1 MLDQLNAYTGILL
14 LVCGALLF
22 IGCAL
27 LCALLV
33 RQRRQQERL
42 RDRDE
47 HNVDR
52 ITDCIAQGRQQLS
65 DQTANAFATLED
77 RLRGEM
83 ARQQAASAAAIAE
96 NGRDRDQRL
105 DQLSTRLDAFGEAQD
120 TRLHRMSATLD
131 EKLSA
136 NDQRT
141 EKLRESLAQSMEKM
155 QKDNAEK
162 LESMRRTVDEKLHET
177 LNKRLGESFSL
188 VNERLEQVY
197 KGLGE
202 MQNLATGVGDLKRV
216 LSNVKTRGIWG
227 EVQLGALLS
236 QMLAPAQYAE
246 NVAVVPGSSERV
258 EFAVILPG
266 KDETNK
272 VYLPIDS
279 KFPLEGYE
287 RLLAAS
293 EGGDAAQV
301 ASAANDLCNAIRI
314 EAKRISKKYIAP
326 PHTTDFAVM
335 FLATEGL
342 YAEALRSR
350 GLMEELQQNQRV
362 LVAGPSTLSAL
373 LSSLQLGFR
382 TLAIEQRSA
391 EVWQLLGAVKTEFG
405 RFSDLLDQTQQ
416 RLHQAGETIQKASA
430 RTRAINRRLRDV
442 EALGDAQSAKLL
454 PLDDEEDTA
463 KNAE

>member
-1 MLDQLNAYTGILL
+1 MLEQLNAYTGALL
-14 LVCGALLF
+14 LLCGALL
-22 IGCAL
+22 ILGCAL
-27 LCALLV
+27 LCMLLV
-33 RQRRQQERL
+33 RQRRHQERQ
-42 RDRDE
+42 RDLTER
-47 HNVDR
+47 NMDR
-52 ITDCIAQGRQQLS
+52 VTDYIAQSRQQLG
-65 DQTANAFATLED
+65 DQTANAFQTLEN
-77 RLRGEM
+77 RRREEM
-83 ARQQAASAAAIAE
+83 ARQQAASAAAMAE

-105 DQLSTRLDAFGEAQD
+105 NQLSERLDSFGEAQD
-120 TRLHRMSATLD
+120 ARLHRLSATLD
-131 EKLSA
+131 DKLTA

-162 LESMRRTVDEKLHET
+162 LESMRQTVDEKLHET

-202 MQNLATGVGDLKRV
+202 MQSLATGVGDLKRV

-227 EVQLGALLS
+227 EVQLGTLLS
-236 QMLAPAQYAE
+236 QMLAPSQYAE

-266 KDETNK
+266 KDDAHK
-272 VYLPIDS
+272 VCLPIDS
-279 KFPLEGYE
+279 KFPMEDYD
-287 RLLAAS
+287 RLLTAVDGGDPAQVSAAS
-293 EGGDAAQV
+293 SE
-301 ASAANDLCNAIRI
+301 LCNAIRT
-314 EAKRISKKYIAP
+314 EAKRIAKKYIVP
-326 PHTTDFAVM
+326 PYTTDFAVM

-342 YAEALRSR
+342 YAEALRGR

-362 LVAGPSTLSAL
+362 LIAGPSTLSAL

-416 RLHQAGETIQKASA
+416 RLRQAGETIEKASV

-442 EALGDAQSAKLL
+442 EALSDAQSAKLL
-454 PLDDEEDTA
+454 PLDDAQDEESA
-463 KNAE
+463 S